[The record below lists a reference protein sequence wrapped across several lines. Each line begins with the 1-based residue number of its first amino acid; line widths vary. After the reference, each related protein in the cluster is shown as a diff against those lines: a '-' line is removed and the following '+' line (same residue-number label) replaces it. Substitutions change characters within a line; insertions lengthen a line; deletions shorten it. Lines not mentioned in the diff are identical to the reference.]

1 MEVPEKEQEGT
12 REWSLTEEIERVL
25 SGGLDSH
32 GNRRSCLSDLIG
44 QK

>member
-1 MEVPEKEQEGT
+1 MEVLEKEQEST

-25 SGGLDSH
+25 SAGLDSH
-32 GNRRSCLSDLIG
+32 GNRRSSLSDLIG